1 MKLPQKL
8 TTLYIDFDA
17 YFANVEKQLS
27 SAHIHQPL
35 GVSAFPSEHSAL
47 IAQCYV
53 AKAFGLH
60 RGIKVKE
67 AKALCPDLHVVSA
80 RHDVYV
86 KMHHKILHAIEKHI
100 PVKKVWSVDE
110 MECDFGPLKDSECIR
125 IAKDIKE
132 QLKQDIGSH
141 ITPSIGLSSSNLLAK
156 IAAEMNK
163 PNAFEV
169 LHPCDLPGRLLD
181 VPLRDVP
188 GIAKAMEKRLKQ
200 ADINSIKD
208 FWYSSPKQMRAIFR
222 SVEGERLWWMLHG
235 YPVDKAPTQRAMFGH
250 SRQLSGEWTSRKRAW
265 DCLRLL
271 ACQAARRM
279 RKDGFLASKLSISI
293 KDQDKNKW
301 AAECVFAPAHD
312 DHTILRQTS
321 KALHSCYRQADPK
334 NVKQV
339 HITLHGLTRD
349 EGLTENIFLSE
360 GRRKRAE
367 RLSRLSDAIDA
378 TNSRFSQDLVTVGP
392 QEQPPGDYAG
402 GKIAFG
408 RIPDAAAYAKHVQ
421 ARGERPYK
429 TNKRA

>member
-1 MKLPQKL
+1 VKLPQKL

-17 YFANVEKQLS
+17 YFANVEKQL
-27 SAHIHQPL
+27 APEHIHRPV
-35 GVSAFPSEHSAL
+35 GVSAFPSDYSAL

-67 AKALCPDLHVVSA
+67 AKALCPNLRVVPA

-110 MECDFGPLKDSECIR
+110 MECDFGPLKDAECIR
-125 IAKDIKE
+125 ITRDIRE
-132 QLKQDIGSH
+132 QLKQDIGIH

-163 PNAFEV
+163 PNAFEI
-169 LHPCDLPGRLLD
+169 LHPRDLPGRLLD
-181 VPLRDVP
+181 VPLSNVP
-188 GIAKAMEKRLKQ
+188 GIAKAMKKRL
-200 ADINSIKD
+200 ALANINSMKD
-208 FWYSSPKQMRAIFR
+208 LWYSSPKHMRAIFR

-235 YPVDKAPTQRAMFGH
+235 YPVDRAPTKRAMFGH

-279 RKDGFLASKLSISI
+279 RKEGFLASKLSISI

-301 AAECVFAPAHD
+301 AAECVFSPARD
-312 DHTILRQTS
+312 NHTILRQTS
-321 KALHSCYRQADPK
+321 KALHVCYDQAQPSHIR
-334 NVKQV
+334 QV

-349 EGLTENIFLSE
+349 ATLTENIFLSE
-360 GRRKRAE
+360 EHRNRTQK
-367 RLSRLSDAIDA
+367 LSRLSDAIDT
-378 TNSRFSQDLVTVGP
+378 TNIRFSQNLLTVGP

-408 RIPDAAAYAKHVQ
+408 RIPDASAYAKRIQ
-421 ARGERPYK
+421 AQGEQI
-429 TNKRA
+429 